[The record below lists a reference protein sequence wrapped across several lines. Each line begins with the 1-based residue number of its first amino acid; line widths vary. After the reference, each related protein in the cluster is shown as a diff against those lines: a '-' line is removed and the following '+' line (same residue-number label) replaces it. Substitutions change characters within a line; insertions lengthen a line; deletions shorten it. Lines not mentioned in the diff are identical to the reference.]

1 MSMNRNVNR
10 SLEEAM
16 IRKISLSAVA
26 VSLLTSLSFA
36 QMDFDRGVSDIE
48 AGIAA
53 MDIAVPEPVAEN
65 ADKGFITDFLFGKP
79 TPKAVAEWT
88 IMVYSSAKND
98 LEPFLLKD
106 LNEMEMIGSS
116 AKVNIVAE
124 VGRIDGYDSSDGD
137 WKGVRRYLITKDNDR
152 TKMGSKMLKDMGM
165 LDQGDYRTLVAF
177 GKWAKQAYPAKK
189 YMLIVSNHGSGWEKG
204 AKRLVLE
211 NKGISYDEQSGNHIN
226 TPQLGQALREIGKVD
241 VFGTDAC
248 LMQMAEVVYEIKD
261 SVTYIVGSEETEPG
275 DGYTYNTFLGPVVA
289 NPSMTPMELG
299 KQAVNAYADHYDGID
314 QGHTQS
320 LAKAASVNKLLTV
333 SNAFAE
339 AMMASGEK
347 ALAKTSRDATINFAM
362 EENRDL
368 YDFARR
374 VVAGTQN
381 ADVKLKGQALM
392 NFITGDLMILNRTR
406 DSKGGYW
413 SDPKEYTL
421 AKGMAAYFP
430 SGTLGAGYADLAWA
444 KASKWDE
451 FVLWI
456 NQP

>member
-1 MSMNRNVNR
+1 MQRNVLKR
-10 SLEEAM
+10 LEGSM
-16 IRKISLSAVA
+16 IRKLSLSAVA
-26 VSLLTSLSFA
+26 VSLFASLASA
-36 QMDFDRGVSDIE
+36 EIDFDKGGFNIKDEISN
-48 AGIAA
+48 
-53 MDIAVPEPVAEN
+53 MDIAVPDAQQ
-65 ADKGFITDFLFGKP
+65 DKGILDWLFGKKP
-79 TPKAVAEWT
+79 EVKAPAEWT

-98 LEPFLLKD
+98 LEPYLLKD
-106 LNEMEMIGSS
+106 LNEMEMIGSN

-137 WKGVRRYLITKDNDR
+137 WKGVRRYYITKDNDK
-152 TKMGSKMLKDMGM
+152 TKMGSKMLQDMGM
-165 LDQGDYRTLVAF
+165 LDQGDYRTLAAF

-204 AKRLVLE
+204 VQRAIL

-226 TPQLGQALREIGKVD
+226 TPELGQALREIGKVD

-261 SVTYIVGSEETEPG
+261 SVDYIVGSEETEPG
-275 DGYTYNTFLGPVVA
+275 DGYTYNDFLGPVTA
-289 NPSMTPMELG
+289 KPAMTPMEVG
-299 KQAVNAYADHYDGID
+299 KQAVNAYADHYDKID

-320 LAKAASVNKLLTV
+320 LAKASSVNKLLTV

-347 ALAKTSRDATINFAM
+347 ALAKTSRDAAVNFAM
-362 EENRDL
+362 DENRDL
-368 YDFARR
+368 YDFTRL
-374 VVAGTQN
+374 VVAGSQN

-392 NFITGDLMILNRTR
+392 NFITGELVLLNRSR
-406 DSKGGYW
+406 DDKGGYW
-413 SDPKEYTL
+413 SGPKEYTL

-430 SGTLGAGYADLAWA
+430 NSTLGAGYADLAWA